1 MSDYSEA
8 LFIGIVIGTVS
19 LVFPW
24 LHKRYM
30 FNRDSA
36 KIITFIRDSKYT
48 FRSTQAIAETTKL
61 SQEKVEEICQRNKQI
76 IQNKKNPHTWRI
88 L

>member
-1 MSDYSEA
+1 MSDFYEA
-8 LFIGIVIGTVS
+8 LFIGAVIGTVS
-19 LVFPW
+19 FIFPW
-24 LHKRYM
+24 LYKKHR

-48 FRSTQAIAETTKL
+48 FRSTQAIVEKTNL
-61 SQEKVEEICQRNKQI
+61 SQGKVEEICHRNKQI